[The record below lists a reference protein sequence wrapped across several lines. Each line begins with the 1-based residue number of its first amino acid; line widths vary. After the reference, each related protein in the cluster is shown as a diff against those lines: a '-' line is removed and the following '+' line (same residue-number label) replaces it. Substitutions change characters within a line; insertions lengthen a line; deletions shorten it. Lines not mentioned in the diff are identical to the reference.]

1 MQLEAQQRILGYFI
15 EEARDHL
22 NTLEQGL
29 MELRTPDEDGE
40 RMKELFRAAHSIKG
54 GAGMLGL
61 QAIRTVSHRL
71 EDNFKTLQE
80 QPIAISQTLESLL
93 LRTVDILQSLL
104 QQLQAPG
111 GPNPAIEAQALEE
124 AEPLM
129 QRIERHLLGQPD
141 LEEVP
146 TIAEV
151 VAPTEAAHVEELPIE
166 EATPLTL
173 ELPETPA
180 TEKVIDDI
188 LSVLFGTPEGLA
200 RFTAGGAT
208 VEPLHSS
215 TPEVLQAVDLSDL
228 FAVIPPT
235 LEVDEEHET
244 AVPPEA
250 PKATSVHQEVQ
261 FAAPSRT
268 TPAAN
273 TRRTMRVEVRL
284 LDGLNNMVGEL
295 VINRNSLETQQIRMR
310 QFLETLQSRTQQ
322 LNRVSQSLAEHY
334 DKTVLGIAAGGT
346 VNSNAVPSSGGQT
359 SYDDRSFDALEM
371 DQYTAFHTISQDIM
385 ELIVRVK
392 EVASDIEFVT
402 DEADEATRQL
412 RYISTQLQDGLN
424 QIRMLP
430 LAEIVDRLPRAVR
443 DLSISLGKEV
453 DLVLEG
459 RDTLIDKA
467 ILEELYDPLTHL
479 VTNALMHGMESPEVR
494 TQVGKSAKGRIE
506 VRAYHQGNQTLIAVS
521 DDGRGLDAARI
532 REKAIERGLITAE
545 ESQKMSDVELYPL
558 IFMPGFSTAPQV
570 TEIAGRGVGLDVVQ
584 SHLTRMR
591 GTITIDSRQGQGTTF
606 TIRLPLTLS
615 ISRAVLCMHSQSSIA
630 IPLDG
635 IEEMVEMPTDQ
646 IYTRDEQT
654 YVRWRDQELRFIP
667 LIDLLPYYRVGLYGN
682 ERVPLTQSTSAS
694 TVILRSGETYLAIQV
709 DGFLEEQEIVIK
721 QLRGPVQRPVGIAGA
736 TVLGNG
742 KVLPIIDVL
751 EIIGIATGQTMLMP
765 WANLPEPT
773 ASSTPSQ
780 KTILIVDDSITVREL
795 LSMTFMKVGYRV
807 EQARDGQEAIEKLR
821 SGLNCDAV
829 FCDVEMPRM
838 DGFEFL
844 AQVQKDRLLNHL
856 PVAMLTSRSADKHR
870 QTAFQLGAKG
880 YFTKPYLEDELLQG
894 VVRLLQGEK
903 VESAAS

>member
-15 EEARDHL
+15 EEAGDHL

-111 GPNPAIEAQALEE
+111 GPDPAIEAQALEE

-141 LEEVP
+141 LEEEVP
-146 TIAEV
+146 IATV
-151 VAPTEAAHVEELPIE
+151 VEPIE
-166 EATPLTL
+166 ALHTQEIQIEEPTSLTL

-188 LSVLFGTPEGLA
+188 LAVLFGSPEGLA
-200 RFTAGGAT
+200 RFTAGGKT
-208 VEPLHSS
+208 LESLPTS

-228 FAVIPPT
+228 FDVVPPT
-235 LEVDEEHET
+235 PEVE
-244 AVPPEA
+244 APPEV
-250 PKATSVHQEVQ
+250 PKTPPAHQEVQ
-261 FAAPSRT
+261 FSAPSRT
-268 TPAAN
+268 ASAAN

-346 VNSNAVPSSGGQT
+346 MNSNAVPSSGAQA

-430 LAEIVDRLPRAVR
+430 LAEIADRLPRAVR
-443 DLSISLGKEV
+443 DLSIGLGKDV

-479 VTNALMHGMESPEVR
+479 VTNALMHGLEAPEVR
-494 TQVGKSAKGRIE
+494 AQVGKPAKGRIE

-521 DDGRGLDAARI
+521 DDGKGLDAVRI

-558 IFMPGFSTAPQV
+558 IFMPGFSTASQV

-615 ISRAVLCMHSQSSIA
+615 ISRAVLCMHNQSSVA

-646 IYTRDEQT
+646 IFTRDEQT

-751 EIIGIATGQTMLMP
+751 ELIGIATGQTMLMP

-773 ASSTPSQ
+773 ASSAPSQ

-894 VVRLLQGEK
+894 VQRLLKGEK

>member
-111 GPNPAIEAQALEE
+111 GPDPAIEAQALEE

-146 TIAEV
+146 TVAKV
-151 VAPTEAAHVEELPIE
+151 VVPQTEEPQIE
-166 EATPLTL
+166 EPTPLD
-173 ELPETPA
+173 LPETPA
-180 TEKVIDDI
+180 TEKVIGDI
-188 LSVLFGTPEGLA
+188 LSVLFGSPEGLA
-200 RFTAGGAT
+200 RFTAGGEI
-208 VEPLHSS
+208 VEPLPAS
-215 TPEVLQAVDLSDL
+215 TPETLPAVDLSDL
-228 FAVIPPT
+228 FAVAPPT
-235 LEVDEEHET
+235 SEVDDEPEIE
-244 AVPPEA
+244 ALPEA
-250 PKATSVHQEVQ
+250 PPVRQEVQ
-261 FAAPSRT
+261 FAAPPRT
-268 TPAAN
+268 APAAS

-334 DKTVLGIAAGGT
+334 DKTVLGIANGGT
-346 VNSNAVPSSGGQT
+346 VSSNAVPSSGSQT

-412 RYISTQLQDGLN
+412 RHISTQLQDGLN

-443 DLSISLGKEV
+443 DLSISLGKDV

-479 VTNALMHGMESPEVR
+479 VTNALMHGMEEPEVR

-558 IFMPGFSTAPQV
+558 IFMPGFSTASQV

-615 ISRAVLCMHSQSSIA
+615 ISRAVLCMHNQSSVA

-646 IYTRDEQT
+646 LYTRDEQT

-694 TVILRSGETYLAIQV
+694 TVILRSGETYLAVQV

-751 EIIGIATGQTMLMP
+751 ELIGIATGQTMLMP

>member
-1 MQLEAQQRILGYFI
+1 MQVEAQQRILGYFI

-29 MELRTPDEDGE
+29 MELRHPDEDGE

-104 QQLQAPG
+104 QQLQVPG

-141 LEEVP
+141 LEED
-146 TIAEV
+146 
-151 VAPTEAAHVEELPIE
+151 VAPIPELVELPEEPQIE
-166 EATPLTL
+166 DVTPLTL

-180 TEKVIDDI
+180 TAKVIDDI

-200 RFTAGGAT
+200 RFTAGGEIP
-208 VEPLHSS
+208 EPLPTS
-215 TPEVLQAVDLSDL
+215 TPEALPAVDLSDL
-228 FAVIPPT
+228 FAAIPPAPD
-235 LEVDEEHET
+235 VDDESE
-244 AVPPEA
+244 VPPDA
-250 PKATSVHQEVQ
+250 PKVPPAHREVQ
-261 FAAPSRT
+261 FSAPQRT
-268 TPAAN
+268 TPAAS

-346 VNSNAVPSSGGQT
+346 ISSNAVPSNGSQT
-359 SYDDRSFDALEM
+359 SYVDRSFDALEM
-371 DQYTAFHTISQDIM
+371 DQYTAFHTISQEIM

-402 DEADEATRQL
+402 DESDEATRQL

-443 DLSISLGKEV
+443 DISIGLGKDV

-479 VTNALMHGMESPEVR
+479 VTNALMHGMEAPEER
-494 TQVGKSAKGRIE
+494 AQLGKSAKGRIE

-521 DDGRGLDAARI
+521 DDGKGLDAKRI
-532 REKAIERGLITAE
+532 REKALERGLITAE
-545 ESQKMSDVELYPL
+545 DSSKMGDVELYPL
-558 IFMPGFSTAPQV
+558 IFTPGFSTAQQV

-615 ISRAVLCMHSQSSIA
+615 ISRAVLCLHNQSSVA

-635 IEEMVEMPTDQ
+635 IEEMVEMPTEQ
-646 IYTRDEQT
+646 IYSRDEQT

-667 LIDLLPYYRVGLYGN
+667 LIDLLPYYRIGLYGN

-694 TVILRSGETYLAIQV
+694 TVILRSGETFLAIQV

-721 QLRGPVQRPVGIAGA
+721 QLRGPVQRPIGIAGA

-773 ASSTPSQ
+773 AASTPSQ

-821 SGLNCDAV
+821 SGLTCDAV

-870 QTAFQLGAKG
+870 LTAFQLGAKG

-894 VVRLLQGEK
+894 VQRLLKGEK
-903 VESAAS
+903 VESAAI

>member
-93 LRTVDILQSLL
+93 LRTVDILQGLL
-104 QQLQAPG
+104 QQLQVPG
-111 GPNPAIEAQALEE
+111 GPDPTIEAQALAE

-141 LEEVP
+141 LEEEVP
-146 TIAEV
+146 TVAEV
-151 VAPTEAAHVEELPIE
+151 IAPTEALHIEEPQIEEL
-166 EATPLTL
+166 TSLTL

-188 LSVLFGTPEGLA
+188 LSVLFGSPEGLA
-200 RFTAGGAT
+200 RFTAGGET
-208 VEPLHSS
+208 VESLPKS

-228 FAVIPPT
+228 FDV
-235 LEVDEEHET
+235 
-244 AVPPEA
+244 VPPILEAEA
-250 PKATSVHQEVQ
+250 PKTPPAHQEVQ
-261 FAAPSRT
+261 FSAPSRT
-268 TPAAN
+268 ASTAN

-346 VNSNAVPSSGGQT
+346 VNSNSVPSSGGQT

-430 LAEIVDRLPRAVR
+430 LAEIADRLPRAVR
-443 DLSISLGKEV
+443 DLSISLGKDV

-479 VTNALMHGMESPEVR
+479 VTNALMHGMESPDMR

-521 DDGRGLDAARI
+521 DDGKGLDAVRI

-545 ESQKMSDVELYPL
+545 DSLKMSDVELYPL
-558 IFMPGFSTAPQV
+558 IFMPGFSTASQV

-615 ISRAVLCMHSQSSIA
+615 ISRAVLCMHNQSSVA

-646 IYTRDEQT
+646 IFTRDEQT

-721 QLRGPVQRPVGIAGA
+721 QLRGPVQRPIGIAGA

-751 EIIGIATGQTMLMP
+751 ELIGIATGQTMLMP

-894 VVRLLQGEK
+894 VQRLLKGEK
-903 VESAAS
+903 VESAAV

>member
-29 MELRTPDEDGE
+29 MELRHPDEDGE

-104 QQLQAPG
+104 QQLQVPG
-111 GPNPAIEAQALEE
+111 GPDPAIEAQALEE

-129 QRIERHLLGQPD
+129 QRIERHLLGQLD
-141 LEEVP
+141 LEED
-146 TIAEV
+146 
-151 VAPTEAAHVEELPIE
+151 VAPIPELVELPEASQIE
-166 EATPLTL
+166 EVIPLSF
-173 ELPETPA
+173 ELPETPVTA
-180 TEKVIDDI
+180 KIIDDI
-188 LSVLFGTPEGLA
+188 LSLLFSTPEGLA
-200 RFTAGGAT
+200 RFTAGGEIAEQT
-208 VEPLHSS
+208 PPS
-215 TPEVLQAVDLSDL
+215 TPEALPAVDLSDL
-228 FAVIPPT
+228 FAVIPQA
-235 LEVDEEHET
+235 T
-244 AVPPEA
+244 ADGDTSEVPPKA
-250 PKATSVHQEVQ
+250 PKVPPVRQEIQFSAPQRTPPTS
-261 FAAPSRT
+261 A
-268 TPAAN
+268 
-273 TRRTMRVEVRL
+273 RRTMRVEVRL

-346 VNSNAVPSSGGQT
+346 ISSNAVPSNGNQT
-359 SYDDRSFDALEM
+359 SYVDRSFDALEM
-371 DQYTAFHTISQDIM
+371 DQYTAFHTISQEIM
-385 ELIVRVK
+385 ELIVRIK

-402 DEADEATRQL
+402 DESDEATRQL

-443 DLSISLGKEV
+443 DISIGLGKDV
-453 DLVLEG
+453 DLILEG

-479 VTNALMHGMESPEVR
+479 VTNALMHGMEAPEVR
-494 TQVGKSAKGRIE
+494 TQLGKSPKGRIE

-521 DDGRGLDAARI
+521 DNGKGLDAKRI
-532 REKAIERGLITAE
+532 REKALERELITAE
-545 ESQKMSDVELYPL
+545 DSDKMSDVELYPL
-558 IFMPGFSTAPQV
+558 IFMPGFSTAQQV

-615 ISRAVLCMHSQSSIA
+615 ISRAVLCLHNQSSVA

-646 IYTRDEQT
+646 IYSRNEQT
-654 YVRWRDQELRFIP
+654 YVLWRDQELRFIP
-667 LIDLLPYYRVGLYGN
+667 LIDLLPYYRTGLYGN
-682 ERVPLTQSTSAS
+682 ERVPLAQSTSAS
-694 TVILRSGETYLAIQV
+694 TVILRSSETFLAIQV

-721 QLRGPVQRPVGIAGA
+721 QLRGPVQRPIGIAGA

-765 WANLPEPT
+765 WANMPEPT
-773 ASSTPSQ
+773 PASAPSQ

-795 LSMTFMKVGYRV
+795 LSMTFLKVGYRV

-821 SGLNCDAV
+821 SGLTCDAV

-870 QTAFQLGAKG
+870 LTAFQLGAKG

-894 VVRLLQGEK
+894 VQRLLKGEK
-903 VESAAS
+903 VESAAI